1 MLFNTPEFE
10 ERNEL
15 DVSGESGDYGGS
27 ITESSLDS

>member
-27 ITESSLDS
+27 YLPYL